1 MNPPR
6 AVSPSHTLRTQ
17 PQGSSWQSSSRAVPP
32 TAGSAP
38 PKPFLARLHD
48 ATAAARGSVMT
59 TTCTP
64 SSSSSEKE
72 PRCSVPLVPGRAGG
86 QRQLLRP
93 LLAPRRGNGVSP
105 EAVGGNQR
113 FKAPKWLCPPS
124 RARSVPGGAALRG
137 TARSYPVHPKVLTCK
152 VFPSLP
158 PSPRPHP
165 TPDILLPPWT
175 GAGKLLELFFASF
188 SLLEGMNCMNK
199 NHGCAHICRET
210 PKGGIACECRP
221 GFELTKNQRDCK
233 RKERFRDGDTA
244 SRGPLTLTPWYRH
257 LLAWL
262 QSPDPPRSNRF
273 IEAEALWLHFPPAH
287 TALPKRPLQT
297 MLLASPSAMRRC
309 ALTLSGLK
317 WRLKGVPE
325 VPRPL
330 SRSHQLRFPKGRRAG
345 RVRSAQEERRNPLP
359 GGCGALSLSDLL
371 PASHWHCQGY

>member
-17 PQGSSWQSSSRAVPP
+17 PRGSSRAVPP
-32 TAGSAP
+32 TAGSVP
-38 PKPFLARLHD
+38 PKPFLARLRD

-72 PRCSVPLVPGRAGG
+72 LRCSVPSVPGRAGG

-93 LLAPRRGNGVSP
+93 LLAPRHGNGVSP
-105 EAVGGNQR
+105 EAVGRNQR

-124 RARSVPGGAALRG
+124 RARSVPGDATLRG

-165 TPDILLPPWT
+165 TPDILLPLRT

-233 RKERFRDGDTA
+233 RKERSGAGIRPPGD
-244 SRGPLTLTPWYRH
+244 P
-257 LLAWL
+257 
-262 QSPDPPRSNRF
+262 
-273 IEAEALWLHFPPAH
+273 
-287 TALPKRPLQT
+287 
-297 MLLASPSAMRRC
+297 
-309 ALTLSGLK
+309 
-317 WRLKGVPE
+317 
-325 VPRPL
+325 
-330 SRSHQLRFPKGRRAG
+330 
-345 RVRSAQEERRNPLP
+345 
-359 GGCGALSLSDLL
+359 
-371 PASHWHCQGY
+371 